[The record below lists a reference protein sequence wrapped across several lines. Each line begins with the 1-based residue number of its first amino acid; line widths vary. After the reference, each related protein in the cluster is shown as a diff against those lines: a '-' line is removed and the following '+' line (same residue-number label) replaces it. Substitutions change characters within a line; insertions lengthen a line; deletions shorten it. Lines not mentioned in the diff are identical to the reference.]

1 MSESIKP
8 FSQWSVET
16 TDAPAD
22 PIEKLR
28 SYTDYART
36 EYFKAGLLDKQVED
50 ELRQGVE
57 NQLRADGEIAEDTAP
72 ERIAELQ
79 GRLFAPKQNVD
90 FDADLVASYL
100 TIEDPAG
107 FDANRA
113 NVDLLRKYVATRKVN
128 PDSAAELAAPVQDIL
143 KDSDLV
149 LRARE
154 AAVRRGDLPAVA
166 VQFADG
172 TRDVFTGDNDFS
184 DEELP
189 LIASTLTKTGAL
201 DTTDLPQLR
210 QKTMRVYGGKSTVA
224 ENERFAEFNN
234 ALELLSK
241 TDPEVADILAGAS
254 ELSAAEYA
262 SGITPT
268 SIKVAAKA
276 KNVVAAVPM
285 TVGDVLLAPLDVLRG
300 AEPVEPSAKEIL
312 KGEMEEGRFT
322 APQLIAEKLQANP
335 ALRQK
340 FSPEVIERFTNDL
353 VTSRTK
359 YQFDTTKPESGIR
372 ELSTGAV
379 VIAPALLAKPEL
391 FNTALDKSTL
401 NDDQKQIARK
411 QREDMLEAN
420 APEMLK
426 LLTETDE
433 DAASAYA
440 AAKQSGKSNTAF
452 LEEWMSNPDNYDGL
466 ANRAASVGRSALSAV
481 VDPILGLAAM
491 VSGNE
496 SAAKFASKVTAE
508 SAAARARRAELASMF
523 GEDFGLGQQVLE
535 ALPQVGLDIA
545 LTVGTGGVGG
555 AAARGVTAAATRAVG
570 RAAIANTTKAFA
582 KLGVNSL
589 DDVTLKTLRAATAK
603 GGALKTSDALK
614 AVGANWIGRAAG
626 ELGTQILP
634 VALPAFTR
642 SASGSYVSIYDSL
655 PESMS
660 HEEKHKTAL
669 GSAVATGLATAA
681 ITVGMGKLGA
691 GGPES
696 LALTGGK
703 KSITDL
709 TYREAK
715 RVYEAVKNE
724 GKAVSDDAFRRAL
737 AAEVGGAYKNIAATV
752 GKGVLGEAFEESL
765 DQSINIAI
773 EDAALKRNTPL
784 AEKVQQVWNAGLVGG
799 IIGGGFGVAAQAMPV
814 SKSAET
820 RALESRVSVLDGI
833 AKRLSANGAPE
844 TAATV
849 QRMMD
854 DANAA
859 AAEALKKDLAAEEQ
873 RTAAADNT
881 AVWSPPV
888 QTEFAF
894 DDPRGVPPA
903 DTRLVDLI
911 GERVFVEG
919 TNLSGIAEVDSK
931 SGEVFITLPAPTKVK
946 GATKPATRVVLG
958 TKFQRAT
965 GLALKPKVK
974 TLTKATATLPAGTR
988 TFSAGKM
995 EYVLPSVEEVN
1006 KSRAAG
1012 KPLLVRVRDEK
1023 QRVVG
1028 LTVKSAALAANPRAT
1043 TDATITDPELIREVL
1058 RLYPAPA
1065 PEPGGFALESGD
1077 QQQQLELNFNAPPE
1091 VADTETETEE
1101 DPDRLDLL
1109 PFAEDQAQLE
1119 LDFDAEAPTEVKEVV
1134 SAVDALVG
1142 VDPVLRLLHGTNVST
1157 KKFGTTVRQL
1167 SDGEWATAGAD
1178 LDAAFDFVSGITETQ
1193 PEVASALLQTLNP
1206 LRTKYDTGT
1215 AIRNRAARP
1224 AADPFAGT
1232 ESQSPAGIEEAAPT
1246 EVAPEP
1252 TPEPPRAG
1260 PKQLDAKFFV
1270 EIDDLMAKVSA
1281 RLEKAV
1287 GGRRASLAKVTPAKQ
1302 IRERLAANG
1311 YSEAAT
1317 PQVWVA
1323 SNAVDPNNP
1332 LDIERLLAQVGW
1344 ARSGGKPSP
1353 TTTEAPAATTTR
1365 ADVEEW
1371 LTDEDNARSLAGKTL
1386 RDKSGSEFVIESVE
1400 IDEDGELSFVIE
1412 TIPSNSVE
1420 LLDLAT
1426 PESFTSYLE
1435 AGAGAPAPEQGA
1447 GTGVPEA
1454 REPTEEEEEALEDAM
1469 RAQAEAE
1476 IDAGPIGQ
1484 ALAIVRDESDQEV
1497 DPLRDSEGDLKKAK
1511 IKSFANKLVKNG
1523 VLDDVESVLDA
1534 SRDRDFDAEDT
1545 LAELET
1551 LLDEARDSAVEER
1564 IEELRSERDQTL
1576 GFTPLQGDE
1585 TLRQNIT
1592 DHAAELQRMLP
1603 AGFTLVAD
1611 PNMAGV
1617 LGYNEIT
1624 NPTAVLYNPNLIGD
1638 LTIGLHPSDAR
1649 ATMRTA
1655 IDHELAHAA
1664 ADAVFTREGYEE
1676 LAAELGNEMLTT
1688 IAETYYSLYEANP
1701 ATRTALVADD
1711 RASGALPDWQIASEW
1726 VRMEQER
1733 IVNGRT
1739 SEQRML
1745 FLRTNP
1751 TLLAR
1756 FIDSL
1761 AAFVERLKAR
1771 FLEQPTTGT
1780 AASISNAAR
1789 QLRKLRNGGWL
1800 PAAPKA
1806 DPNFGGHAAELMGA
1820 LERGSDQT
1828 HFTMPVGAIS
1838 AAGKAQVDGI
1848 WNRIKKRF
1856 TNLPL
1861 QFREANETRSG
1872 IMADATDI
1880 SLTFEKRYKRLVKE
1894 DPSISLAD
1902 VNTVLG
1908 RTAPTLDDAALAGIR
1923 KELDA
1928 YINTLPADMDGELAE
1943 EMIQTKHDE
1952 LAQKARI
1959 AGNTAFRAEQ
1969 VAAEQRLRNAGHG
1982 EMADLAVRFRKDII
1996 KMTSKYPEIS
2006 AVVSENEGIY
2016 LMRTYRFFNTDG
2028 WAALAA
2034 GGVQP
2039 DGTQLGMFRGREID
2053 FGKLRENAAKSYE
2066 EDAIAE
2072 AAKDGVVLTAE
2083 QLRDRTHAL
2092 LDQYLAT
2099 LQKSP
2104 ESFTSASSNA
2114 LKKDLN
2120 RFLPK
2125 RNIDKAMLDLLGVA
2139 EDPLENA
2146 LRTMNAVAKIAAN
2159 HDFMRN
2165 ARNMMLS
2172 SGLGSVKPSGENT
2185 VPAFGRFGNPSLSP
2199 LGELFTTPETAR
2211 ALQAEFGADGR
2222 TFEKNTDSLMR
2233 EWGRWLGKAA
2243 SFATTTKTLGSVG
2256 FYPRNVLSGQGLL
2269 LGAQGILPINRYTA
2283 KAWGAAKRAYF
2294 ESRSRT
2300 EEQAAEVSRLI
2311 ELQILKD
2318 DTQGR
2323 VAIDLMRG
2331 LVTNSEQD
2339 LDSLLDEFQEAAGG
2353 DPTKLKARLE
2363 AAGKKYGTTIEFLAS
2378 LNNIA
2383 DGAVKVQAYYFEL
2396 DVLKKDAAARLEQA
2410 AQDPN
2415 PKVLAALNAELE
2427 ARAADKVKDTFPSH
2441 VRQYNWVKS
2450 LNQTSVGMVIF
2461 PFVRW
2466 KTEVFRT
2473 MLNTPRLAMKEIKEG
2488 GPAERARGYRRMFG
2502 FLTTFT
2508 FGGKALGAVFA
2519 GVFGFLFGDDEED
2532 KKPGAKDRA
2541 LTPDELY
2548 ALREALPAWQR
2559 SHALY
2564 TRLRG
2569 GEIQVID
2576 ITAMTPY
2583 ALVTDLFNIA
2593 YEGIQAGEGVNVKR
2607 MASYVATQIIG
2618 TQIAATAADEVLN
2631 NRDDFGQPI
2640 YNETDSAAEMFGKML
2655 GHYASSAVKPG
2666 FWDFGQRAMRSG
2678 EQDKWEI
2685 VLGEFLG
2692 ARPRGHKMAEIEYR
2706 AFRGVKK
2713 MLDDGSK
2720 IKASLI
2726 TGRKLDE
2733 DEVVT
2738 TLEDHQEALNR
2749 SQRKLAKVMQGLQS
2763 MGSTRGSL
2771 YGSGKNAGFSAQ
2783 RLEMAERGANLR
2795 WVPNDVWLRSVY
2807 QNMTRT
2813 GEDDPMNRINLIRRT
2828 LAKEKPIYGV
2838 LE

>member
-1 MSESIKP
+1 MPEPIKP
-8 FSQWSVET
+8 FSQWSAET

-36 EYFKAGLLDKQVED
+36 EYFKAGQLDGQVED

-57 NQLRADGEIAEDTAP
+57 NQLRADGEIADDTPP

-100 TIEDPAG
+100 TMESPEG
-107 FDANRA
+107 FDANRE

-143 KDSDLV
+143 KDQALV

-154 AAVRRGDLPAVA
+154 AAVNRGDLPAIA
-166 VQFADG
+166 VQYADG
-172 TRDVFTGDNDFS
+172 SRDVYTGANDLS
-184 DEELP
+184 DEDLP

-201 DTTDLPQLR
+201 DTTDLPKLR
-210 QKTMRVYGGKSTVA
+210 EKTMRVYGGKSTVA
-224 ENERFAEFNN
+224 ENENFATFTN
-234 ALELLSK
+234 ALELQSQS
-241 TDPEVADILAGAS
+241 DPEIADILAGAS
-254 ELSAAEYA
+254 KAEAGEYAAGLQTGAQKAGAAVVGALAAPIAGLGEAVASTLFGAETPEPQAADVLAGEMRAGTYSAA
-262 SGITPT
+262 
-268 SIKVAAKA
+268 
-276 KNVVAAVPM
+276 
-285 TVGDVLLAPLDVLRG
+285 
-300 AEPVEPSAKEIL
+300 
-312 KGEMEEGRFT
+312 
-322 APQLIAEKLQANP
+322 QLIAEKLQANP
-335 ALRQK
+335 ALRSK
-340 FSPEVIERFTNDL
+340 FTPEQIERFTGDL
-353 VTSRTK
+353 ITSRTK
-359 YQFDTTKPESGIR
+359 YQFDPSKPESGIR

-379 VIAPALLAKPEL
+379 VIAPALLAKPEI
-391 FNTALDKSTL
+391 FNAALDKSTL
-401 NDDQKQIARK
+401 NDDQKQIARV
-411 QREDMLEAN
+411 QREDTLAAN

-426 LLTETDE
+426 TLTELDG

-440 AAKQSGKSNTAF
+440 AAKQSGKSDTAF

-466 ANRAASVGRSALSAV
+466 ANRAAAVGRATRAAIE
-481 VDPILGLAAM
+481 DPFFGLIAM

-496 SAAKFASKVTAE
+496 GAAKFASKVTADN
-508 SAAARARRAELASMF
+508 AAAKARRGELAAMF

-555 AAARGVTAAATRAVG
+555 AAARGVGAAAARVAG
-570 RAAIANTTKAFA
+570 KAAIANTAKAFA

-589 DDVTLKTLRAATAK
+589 DDATLSTIRAATAK

-642 SASGSYVSIYDSL
+642 SSSGAYVSIYGSL
-655 PESMS
+655 PENMS

-669 GSAVATGLATAA
+669 GSAIATGLATAA

-696 LALTGGK
+696 LALTGGR

-737 AAEVGGAYKNIAATV
+737 AKEIGDSYKEIAKPVVGPAGLAAAATV
-752 GKGVLGEAFEESL
+752 GKSFLGEAFEESL

-799 IIGGGFGVAAQAMPV
+799 LIGGGFGVAAQAMPV

-820 RALESRVSVLDGI
+820 RALEARVSVLDGI
-833 AKRLSANGAPE
+833 AKRLSANGAPQ

-859 AAEALKKDLAAEEQ
+859 AAAAVKKDVAAAEQ
-873 RTAAADNT
+873 RTAVADNT

-931 SGEVFITLPAPTKVK
+931 NGEVFITLPAPTKVK
-946 GATKPATRVVLG
+946 SAAKPATRVVLG

-995 EYVLPSVEEVN
+995 EYVLPSVDAVN
-1006 KSRAAG
+1006 KARASG
-1012 KPLLVRVRDEK
+1012 KPLLVRVRDEN

-1028 LTVKSAALAANPRAT
+1028 LTVKRAALAANPRAT

-1065 PEPGGFALESGD
+1065 PEPGGFALQSED

-1091 VADTETETEE
+1091 AAAETETEE
-1101 DPDRLDLL
+1101 DPDQLDLL
-1109 PFAEDQAQLE
+1109 PFAEDSAQLE
-1119 LDFDAEAPTEVKEVV
+1119 LDFDAEVPTEVKETV

-1142 VDPVLRLLHGTNVST
+1142 VDPVLRLLHGTKVST
-1157 KKFGTTVRQL
+1157 KKFGTTIRQL
-1167 SDGEWATAGAD
+1167 SDGEWATAGAN
-1178 LDAAFDFVSGITETQ
+1178 LDAAFDFVSGIAETQ
-1193 PEVASALLQTLNP
+1193 PEVASELLQTLNS
-1206 LRTKYDTGT
+1206 LLTKYDTGT
-1215 AIRNRAARP
+1215 TIRNRATRAARP
-1224 AADPFAGT
+1224 AADPFAGA
-1232 ESQSPAGIEEAAPT
+1232 ESQSPAGTEEAAPT
-1246 EVAPEP
+1246 EVAPTSEEAPAP
-1252 TPEPPRAG
+1252 TPE
-1260 PKQLDAKFFV
+1260 
-1270 EIDDLMAKVSA
+1270 
-1281 RLEKAV
+1281 
-1287 GGRRASLAKVTPAKQ
+1287 
-1302 IRERLAANG
+1302 
-1311 YSEAAT
+1311 
-1317 PQVWVA
+1317 
-1323 SNAVDPNNP
+1323 
-1332 LDIERLLAQVGW
+1332 AQ
-1344 ARSGGKPSP
+1344 RQP
-1353 TTTEAPAATTTR
+1353 TTADDVLDWLGEEGNPESLIGKKVRLSSKMGGDEVTITSVEGSALFYLDPDPR
-1365 ADVEEW
+1365 MGEVEGDVE
-1371 LTDEDNARSLAGKTL
+1371 LGDFD
-1386 RDKSGSEFVIESVE
+1386 
-1400 IDEDGELSFVIE
+1400 
-1412 TIPSNSVE
+1412 
-1420 LLDLAT
+1420 
-1426 PESFTSYLE
+1426 PESFTRYLE
-1435 AGAGAPAPEQGA
+1435 PGTAAAEPEVAAPTAAP
-1447 GTGVPEA
+1447 V
-1454 REPTEEEEEALEDAM
+1454 EP
-1469 RAQAEAE
+1469 AQKPKSSTAFY
-1476 IDAGPIGQ
+1476 G
-1484 ALAIVRDESDQEV
+1484 
-1497 DPLRDSEGDLKKAK
+1497 
-1511 IKSFANKLVKNG
+1511 KSFADWGEENTKQRTKLSAAQREAMNG
-1523 VLDDVESVLDA
+1523 IRHLNGLNGDRNRSISKRYKASDMSLGVDNYDAVRNEGNLLALRKAQELGLIRDLSTNAKTFYLTGRQFADMPTGPLPFDV
-1534 SRDRDFDAEDT
+1534 FP
-1545 LAELET
+1545 
-1551 LLDEARDSAVEER
+1551 EAFTTDPQAGTV
-1564 IEELRSERDQTL
+1564 

-1585 TLRQNIT
+1585 TLRQNIA

-1617 LGYNEIT
+1617 LGYNSVT
-1624 NPTAVLYNPNLIGD
+1624 DPTAVRYNPNLIGN
-1638 LTIGLHPSDAR
+1638 LTLGLHPADAR

-1655 IDHELAHAA
+1655 VDHELAHAA
-1664 ADAVFTREGYEE
+1664 ADEVFGQEGYEE
-1676 LAAELGNEMLTT
+1676 LATKLGNEMLTT
-1688 IAETYYSLYEANP
+1688 IAETYYTLYEANP
-1701 ATRTALVADD
+1701 ETRAALVAED
-1711 RASGALPDWQIASEW
+1711 RASGALPDWKIAAEW

-1756 FIDSL
+1756 FVDSL

-1780 AASISNAAR
+1780 AASISRAAR

-1806 DPNFGGHAAELMGA
+1806 DPNLLGHAAEFMGA
-1820 LERGSDQT
+1820 LENGSDQT
-1828 HFTMPVGAIS
+1828 HFTMPVGAVS
-1838 AAGKAQVDGI
+1838 AAGKAQVDGF

-1861 QFREANETRSG
+1861 EFRDINETRSG

-1880 SLTFEKRYKRLVKE
+1880 SLSFERRYLKLLKQ
-1894 DPSISLAD
+1894 DPSISIAD
-1902 VNTVLG
+1902 VSTVLG
-1908 RTAPTLDDAALAGIR
+1908 RNAPTLDDAALAGIQQ
-1923 KELDA
+1923 ELDA
-1928 YINTLPADMDGELAE
+1928 YQKTLPADMVYDEAE
-1943 EMIQTKHDE
+1943 ELIKTKHDE
-1952 LAQKARI
+1952 LALKARI
-1959 AGNTAFRAEQ
+1959 ASNTAFKSEQ
-1969 VAAEQRLRNAGHG
+1969 AAAEQRLRNAGHAD
-1982 EMADLAVRFRKDII
+1982 MADLVVSFRKSID
-1996 KMTSKYPEIS
+1996 KMTKKYPELS
-2006 AVVSENEGIY
+2006 VVIAENEGLY
-2016 LMRTYRFFNTDG
+2016 LMRTYRFFNTEG
-2028 WAALAA
+2028 WSALAA

-2039 DGTQLGMFRGREID
+2039 DGSQLAMFRGREID
-2053 FGKLRENAAKSYE
+2053 FGKLRANAAKSYE
-2066 EDAIAE
+2066 ADAIAE
-2072 AAKDGVVLTAE
+2072 AAKNGVVLTSE
-2083 QLRDRTHAL
+2083 QLRDKTHAM
-2092 LDQYLAT
+2092 LDAYLEK

-2104 ESFTSASSNA
+2104 ESFPSASSNS

-2120 RFLPK
+2120 RLLPK
-2125 RNIDKAMLDLLGVA
+2125 QNIDKAMLDLLGVA
-2139 EDPLENA
+2139 EDPLENG

-2159 HDFMRN
+2159 QEFMRG
-2165 ARNMMLS
+2165 ARKMMLS
-2172 SGLGSVKPSGENT
+2172 SGLGSVKPSGANT
-2185 VPAFGRFGNPSLSP
+2185 VLVFSRFGDPSLSP
-2199 LGELFTTPETAR
+2199 LGELFTTPEIAQ
-2211 ALQAEFGADGR
+2211 ALQAEFGTDGR
-2222 TFEKNTDSLMR
+2222 GIEKNTDSLMR
-2233 EWGRWLGKAA
+2233 EAGRALTKAA

-2256 FYPRNVLSGQGLL
+2256 FYPRNIVSGQVLL
-2269 LGAQGILPINRYTA
+2269 LGAQGITPINRYT
-2283 KAWGAAKRAYF
+2283 KQAWELAGRAYF
-2294 ESRSRT
+2294 ESVDRT
-2300 EEQAAEVSRLI
+2300 EEQAAEVSRMI

-2323 VAIDLMRG
+2323 VALDLMRG

-2353 DPTKLKARLE
+2353 NPTKLKARLE
-2363 AAGKKYGTTIEFLAS
+2363 GAGKKYGTTIEFLAS

-2383 DGAVKVQAYYFEL
+2383 DGAVKVQAYMFEL
-2396 DVLKKDAAARLEQA
+2396 DVLKKDAATGLEQA

-2415 PKVLAALNAELE
+2415 PEVLAKLVAALESK
-2427 ARAADKVKDTFPSH
+2427 AADKVKNTFPSH

-2461 PFVRW
+2461 PFARW

-2473 MLNTPRLAMKEIKEG
+2473 MWNTPRLAMKEIKEG
-2488 GPAERARGYRRMFG
+2488 GPAERARGMKRMFG
-2502 FLTTFT
+2502 FLTTLT
-2508 FGGKALGAVFA
+2508 FGGKALGVAYASIFNA
-2519 GVFGFLFGDDEED
+2519 LGGDDEED
-2532 KKPGAKDRA
+2532 KGAQKQERA
-2541 LTPDELY
+2541 LEADELY

-2559 SHALY
+2559 GHALY
-2564 TRLRG
+2564 TRIKG
-2569 GEIQVID
+2569 GEVQVID
-2576 ITAMTPY
+2576 LTAMTPY
-2583 ALVTDLFNIA
+2583 AQLTDLFNIA
-2593 YEGIQAGEGVNVKR
+2593 IEGLQAGEGVNTKQI
-2607 MASYVATQIIG
+2607 AGYVASQLIG

-2640 YNETDSAAEMFGKML
+2640 YNETDNAAEVFGKAL
-2655 GHYASSAVKPG
+2655 GHYASSALKPG
-2666 FWDFGQRAMRSG
+2666 VVDFAMRSTRSG

-2733 DEVVT
+2733 KEVVS
-2738 TLEDHQEALNR
+2738 TLDEHQEALNR
-2749 SQRKLAKVMQGLQS
+2749 SQRKLAKVMDGLQS

-2795 WVPNDVWLRSVY
+2795 WAPNDVWLRSVY

-2828 LAKEKPIYGV
+2828 LAGKSPIYGV